1 MNMKNILGRMRSRA
15 GFTMIELL
23 VVIAVIGVLAVAV
36 LSSINPIEQINKGR
50 DTRLRSN
57 AAQLINAVD
66 RFYAIQEI
74 HPWNDATYVTALAG
88 ADSDPTLEFSDGNA
102 CAITTVGTTPFCTV
116 GGAGYTTDEWVTALA
131 STEEVKQSFVDQVS
145 DTGTTNVLY
154 IYKAADEDT
163 YVCFSPASKQFQLE
177 AIDGCIDRAAT
188 LPAGACQ
195 NGPYSGASV
204 WVDEFICLP

>member
-1 MNMKNILGRMRSRA
+1 M
-15 GFTMIELL
+15 
-23 VVIAVIGVLAVAV
+23 

-57 AAQLINAVD
+57 AAQLINAID

-74 HPWNDATYVTALAG
+74 QPWNDATYVTAFAG
-88 ADSDPTLEFSDGNA
+88 TDSDPTLEFSDGNA
-102 CAITTVGTTPFCTV
+102 CAITTVGTTPFCV
-116 GGAGYTTDEWVTALA
+116 IGGSGYTTDEWVDALA

-145 DTGTTNVLY
+145 DTSTTNTLY
-154 IYKAADEDT
+154 VYKEADGDT
-163 YVCFSPASKQFQLE
+163 YVCFSPSSKQFQLE
-177 AIDGCIDRAAT
+177 AIDGCVDRSAT

-195 NGPYSGASV
+195 NGPYTGASV